1 MVERRCNPVIEF
13 PMSIKLA
20 LPVALLAMMLAS
32 CTTARQTALP
42 GGGRGYAIGCGGIQH
57 TMDDCLARAAEV
69 CPGGYDVVTTT
80 QESVPLI
87 NPYER
92 SMYVRCR

>member
-1 MVERRCNPVIEF
+1 
-13 PMSIKLA
+13 MSIKRVLA
-20 LPVALLAMMLAS
+20 AALLAMILTG
-32 CTTARQTALP
+32 CTTARPTALP
-42 GGGRGYAIGCGGIQH
+42 GGGQGYAIGCGGIQH

-80 QESVPLI
+80 QESVPII